1 MQQLITVSDIRT
13 REAASCSCSEEPVFP
28 VAENL
33 CRVVGNEWVNP
44 EYKHLVLD
52 ALLLRSPRSR
62 ASSSIWRA
70 RRARPARRFCAGR

>member
-70 RRARPARRFCAGR
+70 RLQTIRQPSCVAR